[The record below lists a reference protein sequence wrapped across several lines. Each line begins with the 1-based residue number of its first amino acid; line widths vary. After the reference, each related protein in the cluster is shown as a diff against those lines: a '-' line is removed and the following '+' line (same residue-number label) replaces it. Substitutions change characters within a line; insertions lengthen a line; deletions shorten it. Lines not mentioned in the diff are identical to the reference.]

1 MKSLERGA
9 RDASC
14 GSPFADVVRGP
25 RSHAGRGVTVVTA
38 AAAKEAADDGE

>member
-1 MKSLERGA
+1 MKSLELGA

-25 RSHAGRGVTVVTA
+25 
-38 AAAKEAADDGE
+38 